1 MIIIK
6 RETEFSNNRSVVLI
20 LGKSSSKKS
29 EVYPQISKEFAERFL
44 ASEKKF
50 DYVKSED
57 QYIFLV
63 KEDQKAEELRITGSN
78 IQALIAESIQ
88 EISVLGKEKSV
99 IFLAEGIALANYQ
112 FNRFLTKAKVNKLQT
127 ILVQENVEEEK
138 ITELNNT
145 IKSVYWTRNVVNT
158 PVSHLNATQ
167 LAEELVGLGKEAGFS
182 VQVLEK
188 TQIESLKMGGQAQLN
203 LGDTTD

>member
-29 EVYPQISKEFAERFL
+29 EVYPLISKEFAERFL

-145 IKSVYWTRNVVNT
+145 
-158 PVSHLNATQ
+158 
-167 LAEELVGLGKEAGFS
+167 
-182 VQVLEK
+182 
-188 TQIESLKMGGQAQLN
+188 
-203 LGDTTD
+203 